1 MLRNY
6 FMEFGMLKILKINSK
21 CFIILLS
28 LVLPLYLFADEPLP
42 GQIIG
47 DPENPQWLKYADDW
61 PIFPMWSW
69 RPGRFFV

>member
-6 FMEFGMLKILKINSK
+6 FMEFEMLKILKIKSK

-42 GQIIG
+42 GQIIV
-47 DPENPQWLKYADDW
+47 DR
-61 PIFPMWSW
+61 S
-69 RPGRFFV
+69 